1 MRRALCAVT
10 ALLLAAL
17 LQSCSWDDMDITVTL
32 YNDCA
37 WYLNITI
44 KNLDD
49 PEAETQRF
57 TLNKKAQKVRL
68 SPDTNYRLCMRGP
81 YDYYYESYIDL
92 TTRDAFWEKHTWRIE
107 YSTYSAGYVL
117 HRQ

>member
-1 MRRALCAVT
+1 MTV
-10 ALLLAAL
+10 LLLAVL
-17 LQSCSWDDMDITVTL
+17 LQSCSWDDMDMTVTM

-44 KNLDD
+44 ENLDD
-49 PEAETQRF
+49 PEAETQSF
-57 TLNKKAQKVRL
+57 TLNKKAQTVRL
-68 SPDTNYRLCMRGP
+68 SPDTNYRLYMKGP
-81 YDYYYESYIDL
+81 YDYYVRYIEL
-92 TTRDAFWEKHTWRIE
+92 TTRNAFWEKTTWRIE

>member
-1 MRRALCAVT
+1 MRRALCAMG
-10 ALLLAAL
+10 LLLAVL
-17 LQSCSWDDMDITVTL
+17 LQSCSWDDMDITVTM

-44 KNLDD
+44 ENLDD

-68 SPDTNYRLCMRGP
+68 SPDTNYKLCVRGP
-81 YDYYYESYIDL
+81 YDYYERYIEL

-117 HRQ
+117 HRK